1 MATNTGLAALFDPS
15 YQTGDPE
22 LDALFGLT
30 GQPVEELP
38 PLKYP
43 ERGEITGGERPLP
56 RGQKVTGLTA
66 RAAPHA
72 QTYVEA
78 GARWG
83 VDPSLIMAMHAQE
96 SKFVPGQ
103 VSERGAMGIGQFMP
117 GTWERYGKGRDPN
130 DYEAAADATAHYMH
144 DLLKMFGGDEDLA
157 IAAYNAGEGN
167 VQKAGNRIPQNNET
181 PNYVKKVKEYRPTFS
196 NFLSGAPQEE
206 YAEPQATPT
215 QFTRSADFQ
224 PHIVG
229 AGVSKHPIS
238 QADPRLQEILTIAA
252 QNTPYDVQF
261 KSGYRPGDKRQHGK
275 HNAIDVQL
283 VDKRTG
289 KALAD
294 YQDPRHF
301 RDYEQFAQTAKAVQ
315 EQLYP
320 ELGDA
325 FRWGGYFSGKKNYGA
340 LDLMH
345 FDIGGGK
352 GLGML
357 GGSWEGGLNEK
368 QRALW
373 QGVQSQ
379 GMGQRA
385 APDLIVSQTPQALQ
399 KTQQE
404 SPYYPVR
411 LSDGQ
416 VFDVEKGM
424 GLDEVAAM
432 LQQNNIN
439 AKPLRPYV
447 TPDGQEF
454 DVEYDMTD
462 DEIQNMLKGQKPV
475 TPEASNY
482 LGAGKYGAQQAIS
495 GIAQGAGTE
504 IGELGKAAE
513 SASWLG
519 EYGKPVGEFLRGKG
533 EQLHTYG
540 EQLEKEAAAEYTRP
554 KGLNP
559 LEENILYPA
568 VETAGQMLPYVGAGA
583 LSAIP
588 GVGEVVGPAAVA
600 GLTHA
605 GVMGGGEQEAK
616 AAGKEF
622 VPSEYRPYAVGADI
636 ANIAGFQLF
645 NKALKVFG
653 QEAILGS
660 REAIKTAVEKG
671 GIEAAKKEVGSR
683 LANIAAQTGWAE
695 AGLIGGEVIEDAINR
710 AYLGKPLLD
719 EGAREQYKETAKQV
733 GPLGLFTGPM
743 AGLGTRYNKQVE
755 VARLEEQAGVEQA
768 LQEQEAQR
776 QKMEE
781 LATIGVTPEQLQKY
795 GLRNKLEGLSD
806 EELLEAFKADLAE
819 KEAAK
824 AARLAE
830 LPEELRDIPYRE
842 AKRYQQ
848 MLEEQEA
855 GITDEETIEPAEEP
869 VPPAEPAG
877 VAPPVTPEIS
887 TEAVQETPEVKG
899 ELPPVEVTPEIK
911 EEVKLP
917 THFSDTLGIASKSGK
932 KTDIPLKKALEQL
945 DIENPAHQPTIAQ
958 ALGEGIKL
966 AEKGQI
972 QLDVPKAQEIINFIK
987 PVEVP
992 RADSIQIPT
1001 TPDAGSIAQ
1010 PEIRQEGQGAPVSS
1024 EGVRSGRQEIGAV
1037 KIPEIQKVETV
1048 EAPKLEI
1055 PKAPKIP
1062 QVETALP
1069 AVTQKAPEVPTAP
1082 KKGKAPVSVEKL
1094 QTPAEAWES
1103 LRTPDQ
1109 PAFESLSKNTQ
1120 DLWKKEYKANEGIVS
1135 KDAVADYVK
1144 AEQPERLLAKGEAPK
1159 EIEVEGVKRPTTDS
1173 TGASIHTTEEG
1184 VKNFW
1189 KGFKNTKVVDEKGR
1203 PIKLFHSTG
1212 ALPFQL
1218 NDLGF
1223 SEFLTDTSEMGAHF
1237 GPIQQAN
1244 EFLYTSP
1251 NKEHRRTMP
1260 VYLNINNPLRL
1271 IDQGKFEIGNTAKQL
1286 YEKGVLSQSAYDKVL
1301 DMPRHDTRKRIRFL
1315 HEQLRDAGYDGIVYL
1330 NRREGLSSTWPDGV
1344 RASDLDRMS
1353 DKEFKE
1359 LFPEAQDSWIA
1370 IAPEQIKSTISNKGE
1385 FDVSKPD
1392 IRESKG
1398 EPAVANPHTKET
1410 IQSELK
1416 KLYGENAPQIEV
1428 SDRATENV
1436 DAATKGFFEP
1446 STGRAVLVAD
1456 NIGKGENLH
1465 GLLRHEVAVHA
1476 KKLGKSDKE
1485 FQDILKQVDNLKEQG
1500 AKDVAEAF
1508 DRVPEDTKPADRTHE
1523 ALAYL
1528 VQNKPNLPIVKR
1540 FMSWLRRTAN
1550 KITGNAKWLKGD
1562 DFAVMA
1568 DAVLKKAAKEAKTE
1582 MKVGKPEERQYA
1594 KAEGPTEAELKEA
1607 EKRLKASGLVGA
1619 VKDKTFGDKF
1629 KGVIN
1634 DLFKEGRNTSF
1645 VAEYVDIRE
1654 PISKAVQDLPDNVGK
1669 KLRSDYI
1676 YSAYEQR
1683 GNVIQESY
1691 RKGFVAMGR
1700 DGTIETVADKQLAL
1714 AEIFK
1719 RVGAKNHNL
1728 FNNVLVALRVRTIRA
1743 QDAET
1748 RAQANKMLNMAD
1760 EMEDF
1765 ASSLKDTAKRKKFN
1779 SAARNLRTVA
1789 ERKLESINWEKGRT
1803 AFTEQEVKDAETVLA
1818 GHPELVNEAENVYA
1832 LLRKQVDL
1840 LENEGMIDKATADDW
1855 RKYPNYFPLYKTEK
1869 YDEQLANP
1877 SAHLDSYGAMMGKNP
1892 DKLPK
1897 VHRQEWHEH
1906 KVFVEDNLLR
1916 HITFFASAAAEHSA
1930 RKNTAYNLEMVGKAE
1945 RVKKDSWSD
1954 KDLIVKFRENG
1965 KDVFYRVD
1973 DVPSYYAMQSAMPLM
1988 SPLLKRMRQA
1998 GNFGR
2003 GVMIKNPL
2011 FLFRQ
2016 AIREPLQASLVGRAG
2031 FISPFDTL
2039 NAVSRIASGSAKGYE
2054 RLRAKGVIGPV
2065 DVIPDPAEFIKSVQN
2080 GKGLVAKG
2088 MDGINHIHESMDAAT
2103 RVVVYEKAKKDA
2115 LSKGYDEETADAIG
2129 VRKAREII
2137 NFAKQGRSKTVRAI
2151 RATTPFFGAALNS
2164 LDVMA
2169 RAAFP
2174 RKVGH
2179 LSKAEAMEARRN
2191 FYSTAFMLATFT
2203 TAYAAMMSEDEDYL
2217 KEPDRVGNWLIPIGG
2232 GKFIKIP
2239 IPFEAGWFTKELPE
2253 LAMLLN
2259 MGAINV
2265 KEAITEGKKGFAA
2278 NVLPPVPTAYVLQP
2292 IMEVAVDHD
2301 FFTGS
2306 SIEGKDSDVMVRDRN
2321 SKASKLMTE
2330 VVNKMEDMGVNVLGV
2345 SANQL
2350 EHLARKYLGQLW
2362 AVTRVASDAYMNRGK
2377 VTPEKEA
2384 GEYPLVSGVVT
2395 TGTKDRAVNEF
2406 YTVAKEVSQVNQSLQ
2421 EAGKKGDAERFNQ
2434 IVKNPENVK
2443 ALQGSDE
2450 MKKLKEEIGE
2460 LSTGIKRIEHDQTL
2474 SAPEMT
2480 SRIKAL
2486 KARQTLLA
2494 KRGVEVARKLGL
2506 DI

>member
-38 PLKYP
+38 PLRYP
-43 ERGEITGGERPLP
+43 ERGEIAGGEEPKAARQ
-56 RGQKVTGLTA
+56 RGEPVALGGKPTPYDDLIYQKATAAGQDPNLIKAQIWAESSFNPKAVSHAGAQGLT
-66 RAAPHA
+66 
-72 QTYVEA
+72 
-78 GARWG
+78 
-83 VDPSLIMAMHAQE
+83 
-96 SKFVPGQ
+96 
-103 VSERGAMGIGQFMP
+103 QFMP
-117 GTWERYGKGRDPN
+117 GTWNKYGRGSPFDPN
-130 DYEAAADATAHYMH
+130 AAIDAQIAYNA
-144 DLLKMFGGDEDLA
+144 DLLQRFGGDERKVL
-157 IAAYNAGEGN
+157 AAYNWGEHR
-167 VQKAGNRIPQNNET
+167 KSYALPDWERHAPAET
-181 PNYVKKVKEYRPTFS
+181 RDYVKKILAKR
-196 NFLSGAPQEE
+196 EE
-206 YAEPQATPT
+206 YARGQPQ
-215 QFTRSADFQ
+215 R
-224 PHIVG
+224 
-229 AGVSKHPIS
+229 VSS
-238 QADPRLQEILTIAA
+238 
-252 QNTPYDVQF
+252 
-261 KSGYRPGDKRQHGK
+261 
-275 HNAIDVQL
+275 
-283 VDKRTG
+283 
-289 KALAD
+289 
-294 YQDPRHF
+294 
-301 RDYEQFAQTAKAVQ
+301 
-315 EQLYP
+315 
-320 ELGDA
+320 
-325 FRWGGYFSGKKNYGA
+325 
-340 LDLMH
+340 
-345 FDIGGGK
+345 
-352 GLGML
+352 
-357 GGSWEGGLNEK
+357 
-368 QRALW
+368 
-373 QGVQSQ
+373 
-379 GMGQRA
+379 
-385 APDLIVSQTPQALQ
+385 PDLIVSQTPQALR
-399 KTQQE
+399 KTQQQQE

-424 GLDEVAAM
+424 GLDEVATM

-475 TPEASNY
+475 APEESNY
-482 LGAGKYGAQQAIS
+482 LGALKYGAQQAVS

-504 IGELGKAAE
+504 IGELGKAVE
-513 SASWLG
+513 GFSPTIGGYLQ
-519 EYGKPVGEFLRGKG
+519 EKG
-533 EQLHTYG
+533 PQLHAYG
-540 EQLEKEAAAEYTRP
+540 EQLGKDIEGTYERP
-554 KGLNP
+554 KGLGFV
-559 LEENILYPA
+559 EENVTYPLA
-568 VETAGQMLPYVGAGA
+568 ETVGGVAPYAGA
-583 LSAIP
+583 FMVP
-588 GVGEVVGPAAVA
+588 GVGTALGTAAI
-600 GLTHA
+600 HA
-605 GVMGGGEQEAK
+605 GSMGELESRAEAQ
-616 AAGKEF
+616 GKEF
-622 VPSEYRPYAVGADI
+622 VPSEARPYAVLDDV
-636 ANIAGFQLF
+636 ANMIGLNAT
-645 NKALKVFG
+645 NKLLKAFG
-653 QEAILGS
+653 QDAILGS
-660 REAIKTAVEKG
+660 REAIKAAVEKG
-671 GIEAAKKEVGSR
+671 NIEEAKKVVGSR
-683 LANIAAQTGWAE
+683 IGNIAKQFLGAE
-695 AGLIGGEVIEDAINR
+695 AGTIGGEVVEDVIGRAYTDQPLIGEDAFNE
-710 AYLGKPLLD
+710 YW
-719 EGAREQYKETAKQV
+719 ETTKQMA
-733 GPLGLFTGPM
+733 PLGGVT
-743 AGLGTRYNKQVE
+743 GLGRGFTEHYNKATE
-755 VARLEEQAGVEQA
+755 FARLEEQAAVEEA
-768 LQEQEAQR
+768 LQEQDAQR
-776 QKMEE
+776 QKIEE

-795 GLRNKLEGLSD
+795 GVRNELEGLSD
-806 EELLEAFKADLAE
+806 EELLESFKADLAE

-848 MLEEQEA
+848 MLAEQEA
-855 GITDEETIEPAEEP
+855 GVPSEEAIEPVEEP
-869 VPPAEPAG
+869 VTPVEEPIAPVEEPVAPVDLSGVTPPPAVEI
-877 VAPPVTPEIS
+877 AP
-887 TEAVQETPEVKG
+887 EAVQAEPEVAEEIPEPTIRGKAPK
-899 ELPPVEVTPEIK
+899 LPEAVAPEVT
-911 EEVKLP
+911 
-917 THFSDTLGIASKSGK
+917 
-932 KTDIPLKKALEQL
+932 
-945 DIENPAHQPTIAQ
+945 NPADI
-958 ALGEGIKL
+958 LGLNNRSGLRKQLQGFDINNVEDHPKIEGILQKTSATFSAENL
-966 AEKGQI
+966 ANLENKM
-972 QLDVPKAQEIINFIK
+972 K
-987 PVEVP
+987 EVQS
-992 RADSIQIPT
+992 ANGIQIPAA
-1001 TPDAGSIAQ
+1001 PDVSSVAQ

-1024 EGVRSGRQEIGAV
+1024 EGVRGGGQEIGAV
-1037 KIPEIQKVETV
+1037 KIPESKIPEAETV
-1048 EAPKLEI
+1048 AAPELETPI
-1055 PKAPKIP
+1055 APEIP
-1062 QVETALP
+1062 QVE
-1069 AVTQKAPEVPTAP
+1069 QKIPSVAQEV
-1082 KKGKAPVSVEKL
+1082 KAPVAVEKL
-1094 QTPAEAWES
+1094 QTPAEAWDS
-1103 LRTPDQ
+1103 LRAPEQ
-1109 PAFESLSKNTQ
+1109 PAFESLSKDTQ
-1120 DLWKKEYKANEGIVS
+1120 KLWKDKYKASEGIVDKS
-1135 KDAVADYVK
+1135 AVDDLVK
-1144 AEQPERLLAKGEAPK
+1144 AEAEQPAKVKAPEVKAIEKPLAPERELTPLQARAKFGKDIGAVVGAGGHYLRGRVNKKAASAIESGDTKGTIAALKESKNPVVRWVAEKADLIDGLKVKTDEEAQETKLSKALFANEALKYRLGVLDALRNFRNKHADIGENGRIPYEETRARIFKKEDFDPNGYFAEAENTSLHGALNTELRGRETVLSVKLKDLDEAIANIENDFTSSGRSEEESRQAAGLLPRSIRAVGGAYDRESNTVKLDPLYAKDEAVIAH
-1159 EIEVEGVKRPTTDS
+1159 ELTHAVVSHAIDRPTPKQRPAVHGLKKLHEAVKDH
-1173 TGASIHTTEEG
+1173 ASIKEEYG
-1184 VKNFW
+1184 VTN
-1189 KGFKNTKVVDEKGR
+1189 
-1203 PIKLFHSTG
+1203 IH
-1212 ALPFQL
+1212 
-1218 NDLGF
+1218 
-1223 SEFLTDTSEMGAHF
+1223 EFVS
-1237 GPIQQAN
+1237 
-1244 EFLYTSP
+1244 
-1251 NKEHRRTMP
+1251 
-1260 VYLNINNPLRL
+1260 
-1271 IDQGKFEIGNTAKQL
+1271 
-1286 YEKGVLSQSAYDKVL
+1286 
-1301 DMPRHDTRKRIRFL
+1301 
-1315 HEQLRDAGYDGIVYL
+1315 
-1330 NRREGLSSTWPDGV
+1330 EGLSNPDFQQKLSKIKYESTTAWGKFTDSIANLLGLKKDN
-1344 RASDLDRMS
+1344 AFM
-1353 DKEFKE
+1353 E
-1359 LFPEAQDSWIA
+1359 LLALSEQLVPSKTTKPEG
-1370 IAPEQIKSTISNKGE
+1370 KGE
-1385 FDVSKPD
+1385 FPSLQKTSTPEVERTAPL
-1392 IRESKG
+1392 
-1398 EPAVANPHTKET
+1398 VKET
-1410 IQSELK
+1410 
-1416 KLYGENAPQIEV
+1416 EV
-1428 SDRATENV
+1428 
-1436 DAATKGFFEP
+1436 
-1446 STGRAVLVAD
+1446 
-1456 NIGKGENLH
+1456 
-1465 GLLRHEVAVHA
+1465 
-1476 KKLGKSDKE
+1476 
-1485 FQDILKQVDNLKEQG
+1485 
-1500 AKDVAEAF
+1500 
-1508 DRVPEDTKPADRTHE
+1508 
-1523 ALAYL
+1523 
-1528 VQNKPNLPIVKR
+1528 
-1540 FMSWLRRTAN
+1540 
-1550 KITGNAKWLKGD
+1550 
-1562 DFAVMA
+1562 
-1568 DAVLKKAAKEAKTE
+1568 
-1582 MKVGKPEERQYA
+1582 
-1594 KAEGPTEAELKEA
+1594 EGPTEAELKEA

-1654 PISKAVQDLPDNVGK
+1654 PISKAVQDLPDNVGQ

-1748 RAQANKMLNMAD
+1748 RAQANKLLNMAD

-1765 ASSLKDTAKRKKFN
+1765 ASTLKNPAKRKKFN

-1789 ERKLESINWEKGRT
+1789 ERKLEGINWDKGRT
-1803 AFTEQEVKDAETVLA
+1803 AFTDQEVKDAETVLA

-1840 LENEGMIDKATADDW
+1840 WENEGMIDKATADDW

-1945 RVKKDSWSD
+1945 RVKKDAWGD

-2011 FLFRQ
+2011 FWFRQ
-2016 AIREPLQASLVGRAG
+2016 SIREPIQASLVGRAG

-2065 DVIPDPAEFIKSVQN
+2065 DVIPDPAEFIKAVQD

-2088 MDGINHIHESMDAAT
+2088 MDGINHVHEAMDAAT

-2115 LSKGYDEETADAIG
+2115 LSKGYDEDTADAIG
-2129 VRKAREII
+2129 VMKAREII

-2239 IPFEAGWFTKELPE
+2239 IPFEAGWFIKELPE

-2259 MGAINV
+2259 LGAINK
-2265 KEAITEGKKGFAA
+2265 KEAITEGAKGATA
-2278 NVLPPVPTAYVLQP
+2278 NVLPPMPTAYVLQP

-2321 SKASKLMTE
+2321 SKASKLMSE

-2362 AVTRVASDAYMNRGK
+2362 AVTRVASDAYINRGK

-2384 GEYPLVSGVVT
+2384 GEYPLVSGVLT
-2395 TGTKDRAVNEF
+2395 TGTKDRAVNQF
-2406 YTVAKEVSQVNQSLQ
+2406 YTVAKEASQVNQSLE

-2443 ALQGSDE
+2443 ALKGSDE

-2460 LSTGIKRIEHDQTL
+2460 ISTGIKRIENDQTL
-2474 SAPEMT
+2474 SSSEMT
-2480 SRIKAL
+2480 SRIKTL

-2494 KRGVEVARKLGL
+2494 KRGVEVARKLGME
-2506 DI
+2506 I